1 MNIIKKVLPLLG
13 IIITAVLTIA
23 FRTIPKGKTWNNYNI
38 LYVKTNTMPGDFEGL
53 MGQAGI
59 SEYVCLKN
67 QRIPIMLVRNSIEE
81 AMLKINISSD
91 ENKYLYDRQNY
102 FFDSRGEYSLFYI
115 PDYYGKKIDSALQN
129 LTNAGA
135 VAGLDSTLSYLWL
148 LPLVVLILTLVLT
161 VFSKNRLFFIIS
173 AILPCLYSLCNA
185 FYASAISVIILL
197 LSLFLIS
204 NIYKRKGAL
213 NKLLTG
219 NIMIIAA
226 LIISIAAAFSVSLLS
241 GFFYILLLAG
251 TFCALLTAWNLDIK
265 VTSRYEF
272 QPVMIRSAK
281 RVSVY
286 GGKSNIVL
294 PLILLSV
301 VVIIAYFLLG
311 SFHIGGTKNR
321 DNLLL
326 PGKTQ
331 VSDNKL
337 PLLEDYYRW
346 NWNVRTA
353 PYKSLNDN
361 GEYDEN
367 HVVFPEFVEEDGI
380 ITQKNL
386 TMYYN
391 QSFKNQV
398 YQGIEDLDFYSI
410 ESVLKDQGS
419 DFLAGYTKSASYNVS
434 IFGIIMMIICF
445 CMLLFIYFSAM
456 IRKGGKR

>member
-1 MNIIKKVLPLLG
+1 MNIIKKVLPVLG
-13 IIITAVLTIA
+13 IIITAALIIT

-38 LYVKTNTMPGDFEGL
+38 LYVKTINMPEDFESIL
-53 MGQAGI
+53 KENGI
-59 SEYVCLKN
+59 NEYVCLQN
-67 QRIPIMLVRNSIEE
+67 QRIPIMLTRNSIEE
-81 AMLKINISSD
+81 TMLIINISST

-102 FFDSRGEYSLFYI
+102 FHDSKGDYSLFYI
-115 PDYYGKKIDSALQN
+115 PDYYGKKTDAVVQI
-129 LTNAGA
+129 LTKAG
-135 VAGLDSTLSYLWL
+135 VPCGIDSTLSYLWL
-148 LPLVVLILTLVLT
+148 IPVIVLILTVILT
-161 VFSKNRLFFIIS
+161 VFSKNKLFFIIT
-173 AILPCLYSLCNA
+173 AILPCVYTFCNA

-204 NIYKRKGAL
+204 NIYKRKGAI
-213 NKLLTG
+213 NKLITG
-219 NIMIIAA
+219 NILVIAA
-226 LIISIAAAFSVSLLS
+226 VIISLAAAFSVSLLS
-241 GFFYILLLAG
+241 GIFYIIVIAG
-251 TFCALLTAWNLDIK
+251 TFCSILTASNFDKKIK
-265 VTSRYEF
+265 SRYEF

-294 PLILLSV
+294 PLVLV
-301 VVIIAYFLLG
+301 CTVGIIAYFVLG
-311 SFHIGGTKNR
+311 SFHIGGTKNKESI
-321 DNLLL
+321 LL
-326 PGKTQ
+326 PGKTETAD
-331 VSDNKL
+331 SKL

-367 HVVFPEFVEEDGI
+367 HVVFPEYVEEDGI
-380 ITQKNL
+380 IKQNNR

-391 QSFKNQV
+391 KNFKKEV
-398 YQGIEDLDFYSI
+398 YDNIDQLDFYSI
-410 ESVLKDQGS
+410 ETVIKDQGN

-456 IRKGGKR
+456 IGKGGRR